1 MKYNINLIKSV
12 WRGLRKPRRATLD
25 AICSKDAVYTEVFS
39 ETDISAERVDLSMVG
54 RSLTL
59 DGLVALSRGL
69 SHLVYSSEM
78 RSGPKQMLAQ
88 IKAGQQAN
96 MEAA

>member
-12 WRGLRKPRRATLD
+12 WRGLRKPSRATLD
-25 AICSKDAVYTEVFS
+25 AICSKNSVYTEVFS
-39 ETDISAERVDLSMVG
+39 ETDVSAERVDLSVVG

-59 DGLVALSRGL
+59 DGLVLSRGL
-69 SHLVYSSEM
+69 SHLVYSNEM
-78 RSGPKQMLAQ
+78 RSGPKQMLPR